1 MPVYKKFSDAEVSI
15 LKQSFLASSFYPTK
29 KKIKELAKSMHTTC
43 LKIENWFKYNRRK
56 MYFDGEFDDYKIRK
70 TFNQDEL
77 SYLHSLFKTNK
88 NPDLKECQSISSKMA
103 DISGYQIKNWFA
115 NQRRKVKNSLLHR
128 LQHDDF
134 DEETEDSFYEVE
146 RRRSKRRHSINKRI
160 IRKKSCYKRKPP
172 QKPHKESKIATSE
185 AQVTGNLKSA
195 SLVIPVKAEAE
206 NLGNNQ
212 KEAGFGFK
220 LEKESVPQNFNS
232 LLQSEIQNNLF
243 LKTECGQNP
252 LMSKTLMNQGRFFP
266 FMGCQHQNALP
277 GFPCFECCSFLRLF

>member
-77 SYLHSLFKTNK
+77 NYLHSLFKTNK

-115 NQRRKVKNSLLHR
+115 NQRRKVKNTLLHR
-128 LQHDDF
+128 LQHDDY

-146 RRRSKRRHSINKRI
+146 RRRSKRRQTINKRI
-160 IRKKSCYKRKPP
+160 ISKKSCYKRKPP
-172 QKPHKESKIATSE
+172 QKHKEPKHGTTSE
-185 AQVTGNLKSA
+185 AQVNENSH
-195 SLVIPVKAEAE
+195 SIPQVISVKAETDALE
-206 NLGNNQ
+206 NIQ
-212 KEAGFGFK
+212 KEAEVFRLK
-220 LEKESVPQNFNS
+220 LEKESVPSNFKS
-232 LLQSEIQNNLF
+232 LIQSEIQNNLL
-243 LKTECGQNP
+243 LKAEWGQNP
-252 LMSKTLMNQGRFFP
+252 LMSKNMMNQGRFFP

-277 GFPCFECCSFLRLF
+277 GFPCFECCNILR